1 MVAIIIKE
9 KPNFVKKKK
18 GAVYGGILS
27 VRNGPLARIK
37 TEWNSIAD
45 MKVGNKIQVIAA
57 SGGGNEKQC
66 RFMVTSGTFGL
77 LGHSAAKKQKA
88 RKCRASVHYE
98 FRSIS

>member
-45 MKVGNKIQVIAA
+45 MKVGNKIQVMPH
-57 SGGGNEKQC
+57 
-66 RFMVTSGTFGL
+66 R
-77 LGHSAAKKQKA
+77 AAKQKSNA
-88 RKCRASVHYE
+88 DSW
-98 FRSIS
+98 